1 MSGSARVSF
10 SGARDLSVSVHVAQE
25 GGRCRRRRSV
35 RVPGRGRDGEARRRQ
50 EHGLV
55 DPPLGLGDRHAG
67 GSVRGAGAAV
77 SGRWRRP
84 SLGRVAAARRGM
96 GSVPGGSRYAV
107 AGPLAV
113 GELSEN
119 GATTWWWVFNQY
131 PGTIF
136 TRADIQEALE
146 TLGAQS
152 GWTRVTSASL
162 KRDIDVFIRM
172 YAPQRRRNGLL
183 EDTLDCPLVELGLIH
198 ASRQQQTLT
207 LVRSEHESL
216 PDEIF
221 AYALTEYLHSRA
233 APDTDRHAR
242 RAVVR
247 RRCAG
252 SCVLPGR
259 ARTAR
264 SARPH
269 RGTDGRR
276 RGIRRNRG
284 SEAGVRAW
292 CTGSRD
298 VSESVL

>member
-10 SGARDLSVSVHVAQE
+10 SGHETFPFRYTWLKKAVDAVDADPYAFQAEDAMVKLGVGKNMVSSIRHW
-25 GGRCRRRRSV
+25 
-35 RVPGRGRDGEARRRQ
+35 
-50 EHGLV
+50 GLV
-55 DPPLGLGDRHAG
+55 TGMLEEA
-67 GSVRGAGAAV
+67 
-77 SGRWRRP
+77 SGRRGSRVRP
-84 SLGRVAAARRGM
+84 LAPTELGRALLLDEGWDPYLED
-96 GSVPGGSRYAV
+96 PGTLWLVHWQLVSCPER
-107 AGPLAV
+107 
-113 GELSEN
+113 
-119 GATTWWWVFNQY
+119 ATTWWWVFNQY

-221 AYALTEYLHSRA
+221 AYALTEYLHSRRHR
-233 APDTDRHAR
+233 TQTRHAR